1 MKNPTVKKIFACVAV
16 LTVLTGSAQ
25 GAYKVEIDDDT
36 YVSDEVYFAPVS
48 TWDEVKAQRIN
59 LKQGKVLFY
68 AGKENEPYKIAAE
81 VMPLNTTNKKIIYK
95 SEDITI
101 ATVDENGVVTPTD
114 KIGDTFIDIR
124 CGNALSKL
132 KVSVDGEHI
141 HLGEA
146 CGPEGSGCFVKVKG
160 QAGRVVGIGRDDDSA
175 AHLLPLAQQPGTG
188 VEILAV
194 AAVDAAG
201 VHFQA
206 AVMLFGHSQCLE
218 GSGLVAGRLLV
229 EELALAV
236 QLLDEV
242 DVSQDVRAFGR
253 HLCHLGKVG
262 LDCGQRVAVE
272 VIEDAVVQVL
282 RAEVDLVIPAGVLA
296 VDDARRRSSN
306 RRFRAYPHSAR
317 PTRCRRGCPPC
328 PGTPP

>member
-132 KVSVDGEHI
+132 KVSV
-141 HLGEA
+141 
-146 CGPEGSGCFVKVKG
+146 VKG
-160 QAGRVVGIGRDDDSA
+160 VE
-175 AHLLPLAQQPGTG
+175 G
-188 VEILAV
+188 VA
-194 AAVDAAG
+194 
-201 VHFQA
+201 
-206 AVMLFGHSQCLE
+206 MSQSEMTLYADKPITLTATASFM
-218 GSGLVAGRLLV
+218 G
-229 EELALAV
+229 EEL
-236 QLLDEV
+236 
-242 DVSQDVRAFGR
+242 GT
-253 HLCHLGKVG
+253 KT
-262 LDCGQRVAVE
+262 
-272 VIEDAVVQVL
+272 IELQ
-282 RAEVDLVIPAGVLA
+282 
-296 VDDARRRSSN
+296 
-306 RRFRAYPHSAR
+306 
-317 PTRCRRGCPPC
+317 
-328 PGTPP
+328 

>member
-132 KVSVDGEHI
+132 KVSV
-141 HLGEA
+141 
-146 CGPEGSGCFVKVKG
+146 VKG
-160 QAGRVVGIGRDDDSA
+160 VEGVAMSQSEMTLYADKPITAKLTAMVSPTDATIQKVRWYSDDESIATVDSEGLVSPCGVGTTDIYAKTEDGDSQRFCSGQSSGVSISSRCRASGRV
-175 AHLLPLAQQPGTG
+175 
-188 VEILAV
+188 
-194 AAVDAAG
+194 
-201 VHFQA
+201 
-206 AVMLFGHSQCLE
+206 
-218 GSGLVAGRLLV
+218 
-229 EELALAV
+229 
-236 QLLDEV
+236 
-242 DVSQDVRAFGR
+242 
-253 HLCHLGKVG
+253 
-262 LDCGQRVAVE
+262 
-272 VIEDAVVQVL
+272 
-282 RAEVDLVIPAGVLA
+282 
-296 VDDARRRSSN
+296 RRI
-306 RRFRAYPHSAR
+306 FA
-317 PTRCRRGCPPC
+317 
-328 PGTPP
+328 

>member
-81 VMPLNTTNKKIIYK
+81 VMPLNTTNKKITYK

-101 ATVDENGVVTPTD
+101 AAVDENGVVTPTD

-132 KVSVDGEHI
+132 KVSV
-141 HLGEA
+141 
-146 CGPEGSGCFVKVKG
+146 VKG
-160 QAGRVVGIGRDDDSA
+160 VEGVAMSQSEMTLYADKPITAKLTAMVSPTDATIQKVRWTMSRLQLWTVRD
-175 AHLLPLAQQPGTG
+175 LYR
-188 VEILAV
+188 LAV
-194 AAVDAAG
+194 SEQPTFTQKRRTAIIRQNA
-201 VHFQA
+201 
-206 AVMLFGHSQCLE
+206 
-218 GSGLVAGRLLV
+218 
-229 EELALAV
+229 
-236 QLLDEV
+236 QLLLQRGKNV
-242 DVSQDVRAFGR
+242 KRIYL
-253 HLCHLGKVG
+253 LCTPT
-262 LDCGQRVAVE
+262 
-272 VIEDAVVQVL
+272 VI
-282 RAEVDLVIPAGVLA
+282 
-296 VDDARRRSSN
+296 
-306 RRFRAYPHSAR
+306 
-317 PTRCRRGCPPC
+317 
-328 PGTPP
+328 